1 MKSWVRTTSLIVP
14 FILTLAATESAYAYI
29 DPGTGSILLQGLIA
43 GIAAGLVVIK
53 LYWYKV
59 KAFLFG
65 RGQKA
70 NSPADSPGDN
80 VPKEDDAR

>member
-1 MKSWVRTTSLIVP
+1 MVTIRLI
-14 FILTLAATESAYAYI
+14 IAYV
-29 DPGTGSILLQGLIA
+29 DPGAGSMLLQGLIA
-43 GIAAGLVVIK
+43 AIAAGLVVIK

-59 KAFLFG
+59 KAFLFR

-70 NSPADSPGDN
+70 NSPVDSPGDN

>member
-1 MKSWVRTTSLIVP
+1 MKKQLILYVMVSP
-14 FILTLAATESAYAYI
+14 LFLTEDAYAYL

-59 KAFLFG
+59 KAFLFR

-70 NSPADSPGDN
+70 NSPADN
-80 VPKEDDAR
+80 APKEDDAR

>member
-1 MKSWVRTTSLIVP
+1 M
-14 FILTLAATESAYAYI
+14 
-29 DPGTGSILLQGLIA
+29 QGLIA
-43 GIAAGLVVIK
+43 AIAAGLVVIK

-59 KAFLFG
+59 KAFLFR